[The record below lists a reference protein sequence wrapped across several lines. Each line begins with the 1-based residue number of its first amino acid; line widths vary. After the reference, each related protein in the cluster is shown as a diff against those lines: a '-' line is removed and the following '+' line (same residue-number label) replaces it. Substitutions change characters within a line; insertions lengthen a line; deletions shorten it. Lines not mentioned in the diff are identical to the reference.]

1 MNPREKK
8 LAIAMGVLLAA
19 AGLWVVVKY
28 GVVNR
33 WRTLQANIAKA
44 QFDAERYRKNLE
56 AARAAE
62 ADWSALR
69 PLSHNVDRAQ
79 NKFLQ
84 DLHQLLDKNGLAED
98 CTVTPQ
104 APRELA
110 KTKGMTEVRATI
122 AARGTLQQIVNFLC
136 DFHERD
142 YLARLDRIKIAAE
155 QKPPSATRSPAPS
168 TPSKSSSR
176 RRGSRSTAAATRESL
191 GYGPEGPMLNATIE
205 ASALVLAE
213 LKIGNNVVAQ
223 PTAEAGEDAEP
234 VERLPRTREEYA
246 RIWETNIFKLWQEPP
261 PPPPPDVVAAEA
273 PTPQPEPEPQYQE
286 PPPPA
291 RPNKRIG
298 ATISMSGKLAV
309 LILDCDDPGKPCE
322 KVEINQPVDDGT
334 LVLVLPGGNGG
345 MVVQVP
351 EQRGLKYYFY
361 PFGHDETGRQYTF
374 ADRREID
381 PRQDAEIQAELN
393 KVLRG

>member
-1 MNPREKK
+1 
-8 LAIAMGVLLAA
+8 
-19 AGLWVVVKY
+19 
-28 GVVNR
+28 
-33 WRTLQANIAKA
+33 
-44 QFDAERYRKNLE
+44 
-56 AARAAE
+56 
-62 ADWSALR
+62 
-69 PLSHNVDRAQ
+69 
-79 NKFLQ
+79 
-84 DLHQLLDKNGLAED
+84 
-98 CTVTPQ
+98 
-104 APRELA
+104 
-110 KTKGMTEVRATI
+110 
-122 AARGTLQQIVNFLC
+122 
-136 DFHERD
+136 
-142 YLARLDRIKIAAE
+142 
-155 QKPPSATRSPAPS
+155 
-168 TPSKSSSR
+168 
-176 RRGSRSTAAATRESL
+176 
-191 GYGPEGPMLNATIE
+191 MLNATIE

-351 EQRGLKYYFY
+351 EQSGLALLLPVWPRRNGPAVHFRRSPRNRSAPGCRDSGRAEQGPAWLIRTKCMKRAPAAPGRGPAGL
-361 PFGHDETGRQYTF
+361 
-374 ADRREID
+374 RRR
-381 PRQDAEIQAELN
+381 PARR
-393 KVLRG
+393 V

>member
-19 AGLWVVVKY
+19 AGLWAVVKY
-28 GVVNR
+28 GVVKR
-33 WRTLQANIAKA
+33 WQTLQANIAKT
-44 QFDAERYRKNLE
+44 QSDAERYRKNLE
-56 AARAAE
+56 VARAAE

-84 DLHQLLDKNGLAED
+84 NLHQLLDKNGLAED

-155 QKPPSATRSPAPS
+155 QKPASATRSPAPS
-168 TPSKSSSR
+168 TPAKSSR
-176 RRGSRSTAAATRESL
+176 RRGSRSTAAATREGP
-191 GYGPEGPMLNATIE
+191 GYGAEGPTLNVTIE
-205 ASALVLAE
+205 ASALVLGE
-213 LKIGNNVVAQ
+213 LKIGNTVVAQ

-234 VERLPRTREEYA
+234 VERLPRARDEYA
-246 RIWETNIFKLWQEPP
+246 RIWESNIFKLWQEPP
-261 PPPPPDVVAAEA
+261 PPPPREVATAEA
-273 PTPQPEPEPQYQE
+273 PAPQSEPEPQYE
-286 PPPPA
+286 PPPPS

-309 LILDCDDPGKPCE
+309 LILDCDDPGRPSE

-334 LVLVLPGGNGG
+334 LVLVIPGGNGG

-351 EQRGLKYYFY
+351 ERRGVKYYFY

-381 PRQDAEIQAELN
+381 PRQDAQIQAELN